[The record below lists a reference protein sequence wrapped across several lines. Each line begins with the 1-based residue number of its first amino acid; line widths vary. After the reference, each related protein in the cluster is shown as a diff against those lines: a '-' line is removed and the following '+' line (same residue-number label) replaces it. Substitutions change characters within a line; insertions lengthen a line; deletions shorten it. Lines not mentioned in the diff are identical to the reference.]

1 MAKKTHWKDGFWSS
15 DKMPSSITIIKGEK
29 SQIKN
34 FICVDYPDIEGGIS
48 STMKFGDFGPA
59 RKEIAEAT
67 GRKNYNIEVT
77 IGEKVK
83 VYSTVNEEGTEITSW
98 GFSNSLEVSKWLSPE
113 MLDKIKKD
121 RDSFNAPR

>member
-121 RDSFNAPR
+121 RDSFDAPR